1 MKFFNIIAKKFLA
14 LYKNLIELLIYQNM
28 EVVQTNQNMEVLR
41 TCQEKKQIH
50 NQSIES
56 QPLFQNIEE
65 VELFTNSL
73 EITKTSTNVIDD
85 SFKKKIYMLIC
96 THKQSYNYLQKI
108 TNFPFFPKNRKILSE
123 INLEKLENFNNPYND
138 KIKDLDK
145 IDFTKFSAMMT
156 LLCVRL
162 GKDVHT
168 SRSVSIFSWVQNSK
182 IKFSKNQSSV
192 YFVPDKTTLNCKWN
206 GFNSEDDNFKIKL
219 KTCKGSILKK
229 TNFMI
234 TIPKLYKFINIKV
247 NPFEIN
253 PVIIFNDKNG
263 KDIVFEV
270 THRGFTSVS
279 KKIIQ
284 YDYIHPTLFVRAT
297 IFSGKIHN
305 IGRNMIHDSKISLF
319 DKDSKNFITYYLD
332 DGWLSYAHCG
342 ILFQK
347 SKYITSRESWE
358 NCSFG
363 TMHFSITDPV
373 FVVTINNDILFINYE
388 THQVIIKN
396 VGKNVIFHPRLPL
409 FWTPASIEHNT
420 QKKILSCLWLIN
432 TSFTQAIP
440 IAYGVNDPVG
450 YFDAM

>member
-1 MKFFNIIAKKFLA
+1 MLKYLFNLSKLEA
-14 LYKNLIELLIYQNM
+14 LP
-28 EVVQTNQNMEVLR
+28 
-41 TCQEKKQIH
+41 TCQEEKPIQE
-50 NQSIES
+50 QSIES
-56 QPLFQNIEE
+56 QPLSHNIEE

-96 THKQSYNYLQKI
+96 TYKQSYNYLQKI

-123 INLEKLENFNNPYND
+123 INLQKLENFNNPYND
-138 KIKDLDK
+138 KIKNLDK

-162 GKDVHT
+162 AKDVHT

-182 IKFSKNQSSV
+182 IKFSKNKNSV
-192 YFVPDKTTLNCKWN
+192 YFIPDKTTLNCKWN
-206 GFNSEDDNFKIKL
+206 IFNSENDNFKIKL

-234 TIPKLYKFINIKV
+234 TIPKLYKFIKIQV

-270 THRGFTSVS
+270 THRGFTPVS

-284 YDYIHPTLFVRAT
+284 YDYIHPTLFVRA
-297 IFSGKIHN
+297 IISSGKIHKRC
-305 IGRNMIHDSKISLF
+305 GRNMMYDSKISLF

-332 DGWLSYAHCG
+332 DGRVSYEYYCNYERY
-342 ILFQK
+342 K
-347 SKYITSRESWE
+347 KRKYITEKSESCE

-363 TMHFSITDPV
+363 MMHFSITEPV
-373 FVVTINNDILFINYE
+373 FAVTINNGDILFINYE
-388 THQVIIKN
+388 THQVVIQN

-409 FWTPASIEHNT
+409 FWTPASIEYYP
-420 QKKILSCLWLIN
+420 QKKILSRLWLIN

-440 IAYGVNDPVG
+440 IAYGVNDPIG
-450 YFDAM
+450 HFDAM

>member
-1 MKFFNIIAKKFLA
+1 MLKYFKNILSF
-14 LYKNLIELLIYQNM
+14 YQNM
-28 EVVQTNQNMEVLR
+28 EVLS

-50 NQSIES
+50 DQSIES
-56 QPLFQNIEE
+56 QTLTDNIKE

-96 THKQSYNYLQKI
+96 TYKLSYNYLQKI

-123 INLEKLENFNNPYND
+123 INLQKLENFNNPYND

-182 IKFSKNQSSV
+182 IKFSKNQNSV
-192 YFVPDKTTLNCKWN
+192 YFIPDKTTLNCKWN
-206 GFNSEDDNFKIKL
+206 GFNNEDDNFEIKL
-219 KTCKGSILKK
+219 KTCKDSILKK
-229 TNFMI
+229 TTFMI
-234 TIPKLYKFINIKV
+234 TIPKLYKYINIQV

-253 PVIIFNDKNG
+253 PVIIFNDKNE

-270 THRGFTSVS
+270 THKGFTHVS
-279 KKIIQ
+279 TKIIL

-297 IFSGKIHN
+297 ISSGKIHKEC
-305 IGRNMIHDSKISLF
+305 GRNMMWGSKISLF
-319 DKDSKNFITYYLD
+319 NKDSKPFITYHLS
-332 DGWLSYAHCG
+332 DGWVSYEYYS
-342 ILFQK
+342 IYLRYET
-347 SKYITSRESWE
+347 KYITKKSRESWE

-363 TMHFSITDPV
+363 LMHFSITEPV
-373 FVVTINNDILFINYE
+373 FAVTINNDILFINYE
-388 THQVIIKN
+388 THQVIIQT
-396 VGKNVIFHPRLPL
+396 VGKKVIFHPRLPL

>member
-1 MKFFNIIAKKFLA
+1 
-14 LYKNLIELLIYQNM
+14 M
-28 EVVQTNQNMEVLR
+28 EVVQTNQNMEVLP
-41 TCQEKKQIH
+41 TCQEKKPIQE
-50 NQSIES
+50 QSIES
-56 QPLFQNIEE
+56 QPLSQNIEE

-85 SFKKKIYMLIC
+85 SFKKKIYMHIC
-96 THKQSYNYLQKI
+96 TYKQSYNYLQKI
-108 TNFPFFPKNRKILSE
+108 NNFSFFPKNRKILSE
-123 INLEKLENFNNPYND
+123 INLQKLENFNNPYND
-138 KIKDLDK
+138 KIKNLDN

-162 GKDVHT
+162 AKDVHT
-168 SRSVSIFSWVQNSK
+168 SRSVSIFYWVQRK
-182 IKFSKNQSSV
+182 KFSEYQSSV

-206 GFNSEDDNFKIKL
+206 GFNGNDDNFKIKL

-229 TNFMI
+229 TTFMI
-234 TIPKLYKFINIKV
+234 TIPKLYKYINIQV

-270 THRGFTSVS
+270 THTGFTPVS

-297 IFSGKIHN
+297 IFSGKIHKKC
-305 IGRNMIHDSKISLF
+305 GRNMMHDSKISLF
-319 DKDSKNFITYYLD
+319 DKDLKNFITYYLD
-332 DGWLSYAHCG
+332 DGRVSYEYYCNYDRY
-342 ILFQK
+342 K
-347 SKYITSRESWE
+347 KRKYITEKSRESWE

-363 TMHFSITDPV
+363 TMLFSITEPV
-373 FVVTINNDILFINYE
+373 FAVTINNEILFINYE
-388 THQVIIKN
+388 THQVIIRT
-396 VGKNVIFHPRLPL
+396 VGKNIIFHPRLPL
-409 FWTPASIEHNT
+409 FWSTLSVANNI
-420 QKKILSCLWLIN
+420 QKRILCLRLIN

-440 IAYGVNDPVG
+440 IAYSVIDPVE